1 MVKPQK
7 PLARLE
13 ARVDA
18 EIKAKW
24 QQAADLQG
32 ITLTDFAIAS
42 LQDSADRVIQQHQRM
57 KLTAEDTEAFVD
69 ALLNPSE
76 PNENLRLAVAEYQQI
91 MGD

>member
-1 MVKPQK
+1 MVKSQK
-7 PLARLE
+7 SLARLE

-32 ITLTDFAIAS
+32 ITLTDFIITS
-42 LQDSADRVIQQHQRM
+42 LQESASKIIQQHQTM
-57 KLTAEDTEAFVD
+57 KLNKKDTAAFVD
-69 ALLNPSE
+69 AILNPPQ
-76 PNENLRLAVAEYQQI
+76 PNENLIAAAKEYKKI